1 MDAQERARSRRKA
14 VARRPATEPPF
25 DLKQLLRALQAVR
38 DGDFSARLPGDQSG
52 IAGKVADTFN
62 DIVASN
68 QRMARELERAGQ
80 LVGKDGKT
88 RHRVTIDRRSG
99 AWSEMEKSV
108 NTLIDDLLWPT
119 TEVTRT
125 ITAIAK
131 GDLSQTVR
139 LEVEGRPLKGEFLRS
154 ANIVNT
160 MIGQLSAFT
169 SAVTRATREVGTEGK
184 LGGQAPVPGAAG
196 TWKDLIGSVNSMA
209 GNLNVQMR
217 NFAAANERLER
228 ANTTLQ
234 AEKTRELEVLNH
246 ALQESNRH
254 KDEFLAILAHEL
266 RNPLAPIRNAVD
278 IMKRLPLQDASL
290 VWSRDVIGRQAA
302 HLTRLVDD
310 LLDISRITHGTIK
323 LNREVVA
330 VNTIVDR
337 ALEAVQPA
345 IDERRH
351 ALQVD
356 LAEPGIAVSG
366 DLIRLVQVLG
376 NLLTNAAK
384 YTPPGGRIAL
394 AVRRNG
400 PVVEFR
406 VADSG
411 IGISADALPR
421 LFNLFSRVPQQSGQ
435 SDSGLGIG
443 LALVRRLAELHDGT
457 VSARSEGENCG
468 SEFLVSLP
476 IVEVR
481 EPAADQPG
489 RSGSDGAAQKRRIL
503 VVDDNLDALN
513 SIALLL
519 GMAGHEVFEA
529 AGGLEGLKLAGD
541 KRPDTAI
548 LDIGMPEMN
557 GFELARRIRAEAWG
571 KPMHLIA
578 LSGWG
583 QHEDKRRARE
593 AGFDH
598 HLVKPVSFE
607 AVTELLSQA
616 WVA

>member
-1 MDAQERARSRRKA
+1 MDTQERVRSRRNS
-14 VARRPATEPPF
+14 VARRQAAEPAF
-25 DLKQLLRALQAVR
+25 DLEQLLRALQAVR

-52 IAGKVADTFN
+52 IAGKVADAFN

-68 QRMARELERAGQ
+68 ERMARELDRAGQ
-80 LVGKDGKT
+80 LVGKEGNT
-88 RHRVTIDRRSG
+88 RHRVTIDHRSG

-139 LEVEGRPLKGEFLRS
+139 LEVEGRPLKGKFLHS

-160 MIGQLSAFT
+160 MIEQLSAFT
-169 SAVTRATREVGTEGK
+169 SEVTRVAREVGTEGK
-184 LGGQAPVPGAAG
+184 LGGQASVPGVAG
-196 TWKDLIGSVNSMA
+196 TWKDLTGSVNSMA
-209 GNLNVQMR
+209 GNLTGQMR

-278 IMKRLPLQDASL
+278 IMKRLPMQDASL

-351 ALQVD
+351 ALHVD

-366 DLIRLVQVLG
+366 DLLRLVQVLG

-384 YTPPGGRIAL
+384 YTPPGGRIGL
-394 AVRRNG
+394 EVRRNG
-400 PVVEFR
+400 PAVEFR

-421 LFNLFSRVPQQSGQ
+421 LFHLFSRVPQQSGH

-457 VSARSEGENCG
+457 VSVCSHGENRG

-476 IVEVR
+476 IVELR
-481 EPAADQPG
+481 EPATDEPS
-489 RSGSDGAAQKRRIL
+489 RSGSGAAQKRRIL

-548 LDIGMPEMN
+548 LDIGMPVMN

-571 KPMHLIA
+571 KPMDLIA

-607 AVTELLSQA
+607 AVTELLSQVWA
-616 WVA
+616 A